1 MLMADNIRALAFDL
15 DGTLVDSIADLAAAA
30 NQLRRQAQLPELDE
44 ATLASF
50 VGDGIGT
57 LVHRTLTG
65 QRQGIADEAEWQ
77 WGVAEFVRYYRQHL
91 SVYTRPY
98 AGVETALALLKSLG
112 LPLAVVTN
120 KSEVLAVS
128 LLKDLGLADTFSLI
142 IGGDTLTERKPS
154 ALPLLHTAEVL
165 GVRPDELG
173 MVGDSANDILAAK
186 AAGCFSIGVRYGYA
200 DMTQLATD
208 ETTRPDWVVGNLADI
223 YELLASKRRSGQ

>member
-1 MLMADNIRALAFDL
+1 M
-15 DGTLVDSIADLAAAA
+15 
-30 NQLRRQAQLPELDE
+30 
-44 ATLASF
+44 
-50 VGDGIGT
+50 
-57 LVHRTLTG
+57 
-65 QRQGIADEAEWQ
+65 
-77 WGVAEFVRYYRQHL
+77 AEFVRYYRQHL